1 MIKIKVLAIFN
12 AVALIIQL
20 AVTYLVQTKTIKRLD
35 VGEVSAKYETLL
47 TPANF
52 TFAIWGLIYTLLV
65 ILCLYHIVIA
75 YKHEKYHPANKELLK
90 MGSLFIVVNL
100 ASAAW
105 MIAWVNEQLLISV
118 MLIVLQLLCL
128 VIIHIQLKMYN
139 TFKAAG
145 LKVCNQFPLSI
156 YLGWICIAAITNISS
171 YLSSQQW
178 TGFGLPAT
186 QWAVIMISI
195 AVFLSTVMILI
206 RRNIYFALV
215 IAWGLYGIVV
225 KRDRIDPDLY
235 ASVIIT
241 AWAGIGIILVL
252 SLIQL
257 IKNMYHKKPRE
268 TFPAAHFPLK

>member
-1 MIKIKVLAIFN
+1 MVKTKALAIFN

-20 AVTYLVQTKTIKRLD
+20 TVTYLVQTKAINQLNI
-35 VGEVSAKYETLL
+35 GEVSDKYETLL
-47 TPANF
+47 TPADF
-52 TFAIWGLIYTLLV
+52 TFGIWGVIYTLL
-65 ILCLYHIVIA
+65 IIMCLYHIVIA

-100 ASAAW
+100 ASAGW
-105 MIAWVNEQLLISV
+105 LMAWVSERLLISV
-118 MLIVLQLLCL
+118 VLIVLQLLCL
-128 VIIHIQLKMYN
+128 VAIHVRLKMYN

-156 YLGWICIAAITNISS
+156 YLGWISIAVITNISS

-178 TGFGLPAT
+178 TGLGLPAT
-186 QWAVIMISI
+186 QWAIIMISI
-195 AVFLSTVMILI
+195 AVFLATVMILI

-225 KRDRIDPDLY
+225 KRDNIDPDLY
-235 ASVIIT
+235 ASIIIT

-257 IKNMYHKKPRE
+257 IRNMYHKKPRE

>member
-1 MIKIKVLAIFN
+1 MVKTKALAIFN

-20 AVTYLVQTKTIKRLD
+20 TVTYLVQTKAINQLNI
-35 VGEVSAKYETLL
+35 GEVSDKYETLL
-47 TPANF
+47 TPADF
-52 TFAIWGLIYTLLV
+52 TFGIWGVIYTLL
-65 ILCLYHIVIA
+65 IIMCLYHIVIA

-100 ASAAW
+100 ASAGW
-105 MIAWVNEQLLISV
+105 LMAWVSERLLISV
-118 MLIVLQLLCL
+118 VLIVLQLLCL
-128 VIIHIQLKMYN
+128 VAIHVRLKMYN

-156 YLGWICIAAITNISS
+156 YLGWISIAVITNISS

-178 TGFGLPAT
+178 TGLGLPAT
-186 QWAVIMISI
+186 QWAIIMISI

-225 KRDRIDPDLY
+225 KRDNIDPDLY
-235 ASVIIT
+235 ASIIIT

-257 IKNMYHKKPRE
+257 IRNMYHKKPRE